1 MDHTLFKAITDS
13 RQRITLATIIDVK
26 GSSPRHAGT
35 KMLVGYDGTRTGTI
49 GGGKSEARTLDACRQ
64 SRESGLS
71 LLLETKMLGDGTASI
86 EMICGGT
93 HRVLIEAAV
102 DPEPYRQALTLLA
115 QGKRA
120 VFVKRLVG
128 TPNETL
134 DAVETSLIDAEGCVL
149 CGPAGS
155 IDMGRVARALQS
167 GAASFDATC
176 GLYYEPLLPEE
187 KLLLLGSGHVGQAV
201 ARTAASAGFRV
212 TVVDDRP
219 EVIDAAHFDATIQTV
234 VAPYEQAIA
243 EFAFDAATYVVIV
256 TRGHH
261 LDLQCLRAILTRN
274 YRYAGIMGSRRK
286 TRILIEQAIA
296 DGFDPEK
303 IDALCTPIGLDIG
316 AESPEELAIAI
327 VAEMIAFR
335 RNARILPALQH
346 ARKVRRPA
354 SAAD

>member
-64 SRESGLS
+64 SRESGRS
-71 LLLETKMLGDGTASI
+71 LLLETKMLGDGTAST

-102 DPEPYRQALTLLA
+102 DPEPYRQALALHG
-115 QGKRA
+115 QGKRL

-134 DAVETSLIDAEGCVL
+134 DAVETSLIDAEGGIL

-155 IDMGRVARALQS
+155 IDLERVARALQS
-167 GAASFDATC
+167 GAPSFDTVN

-212 TVVDDRP
+212 TVIDDRP
-219 EVIDAAHFDATIQTV
+219 EIIDAARFDATIRTV

-261 LDLQCLRAILTRN
+261 LDLQCLRAILTRD

-286 TRILIEQAIA
+286 TRILIEQAIT

-346 ARKVRRPA
+346 ARKARRPA
-354 SAAD
+354 PAVN

>member
-1 MDHTLFKAITDS
+1 
-13 RQRITLATIIDVK
+13 
-26 GSSPRHAGT
+26 
-35 KMLVGYDGTRTGTI
+35 
-49 GGGKSEARTLDACRQ
+49 
-64 SRESGLS
+64 
-71 LLLETKMLGDGTASI
+71 MLGDGTAST
-86 EMICGGT
+86 EMICGGS

-102 DPEPYRQALTLLA
+102 DPEPYRQALALFG
-115 QGKRA
+115 QGKRL
-120 VFVKRLVG
+120 VFVKRLLG
-128 TPNETL
+128 FPDETL
-134 DAVETSLIDAEGCVL
+134 EAVELSLVEPEGGVL
-149 CGPAGS
+149 YGPAGNV
-155 IDMGRVARALQS
+155 DAERVNRALQS
-167 GAASFDATC
+167 GAPSFDTAT

-219 EVIDAAHFDATIQTV
+219 EVIEAAHFDATIQTV

-256 TRGHH
+256 TRGHQ
-261 LDLQCLRAILTRN
+261 LDLQCLRAILTRD

-286 TRILIEQAIA
+286 TRILVEQAIA

-327 VAEMIAFR
+327 VGEMIAFR

-346 ARKVRRPA
+346 ARKARRPA
-354 SAAD
+354 SAAE